1 MRRSRLLLADDHR
14 LVLEGLERLLEP
26 EFEVVGTVE
35 DGRALLAAAQTL
47 HPDVVL
53 LDVSMPLLNGI
64 DAARKLRKCCPGSK
78 LIFVT
83 MHDARAYVKAAF
95 EAGGAGYVLKHSA
108 LRELIAAI
116 REVLSGGTYVS
127 PEIGIDPDK
136 SRRKILHQPV
146 SPIYQL
152 TPRQREVL
160 QLIGEGR
167 GNKEIAVLLG
177 VSVKCVEYHKTA
189 LSKKLGTHGPAAL
202 TRYAA
207 SAGLIAPG
215 LT

>member
-1 MRRSRLLLADDHR
+1 VRRPRLLLADDHR

-26 EFEVVGTVE
+26 EFEVVGAVE
-35 DGRALLAAAQTL
+35 DGRALLAAARAL
-47 HPDVVL
+47 KPDVVL
-53 LDVSMPLLNGI
+53 LDISMPLLNGI
-64 DAARKLRKCCPGSK
+64 DAAHRLRKNCPASK

-95 EAGGAGYVLKHSA
+95 EAGGSGYVLKRAA
-108 LRELIAAI
+108 LRELIIAI
-116 REVLSGGTYVS
+116 HEVLAGGTYVS
-127 PEIGIDPDK
+127 PEIETNAGKP
-136 SRRKILHQPV
+136 RRKILHQPV
-146 SPIYQL
+146 SPIYLL

-160 QLIGEGR
+160 QLVGEGR
-167 GNKEIAVLLG
+167 PNKEIAFLLG

-189 LSKKLGTHGPAAL
+189 LSQKLGTHNPAAL

-207 SAGLIAPG
+207 SAGLIVPR